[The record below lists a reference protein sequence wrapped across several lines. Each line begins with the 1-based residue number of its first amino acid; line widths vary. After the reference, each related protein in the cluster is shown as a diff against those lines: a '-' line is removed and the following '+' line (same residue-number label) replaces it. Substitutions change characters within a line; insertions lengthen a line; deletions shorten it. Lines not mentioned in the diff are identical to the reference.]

1 VNGVNDDRNG
11 RHASHTVRW
20 PQPPIRAADKV
31 DFFDRMDVF
40 NLLQNDFQI
49 DDSTGEVVV
58 IHPGT
63 KLPRQNS
70 SLKNMTV
77 EEFISD
83 FAKTKPHMVRSGNDG
98 GGSGANS
105 SKKTPD
111 KKDEVVDYKTMPSK
125 QFQELTQ
132 KVIASGYDR
141 K

>member
-1 VNGVNDDRNG
+1 MQR
-11 RHASHTVRW
+11 T
-20 PQPPIRAADKV
+20 Q
-31 DFFDRMDVF
+31 
-40 NLLQNDFQI
+40 LQ
-49 DDSTGEVVV
+49 V

-70 SLKNMTV
+70 SLKNMTI

-98 GGSGANS
+98 GGSGGAG
-105 SKKTPD
+105 SKTTPA
-111 KKDEVVDYKTMPSK
+111 KKDEVVDYKTMPTK

>member
-1 VNGVNDDRNG
+1 
-11 RHASHTVRW
+11 
-20 PQPPIRAADKV
+20 
-31 DFFDRMDVF
+31 
-40 NLLQNDFQI
+40 
-49 DDSTGEVVV
+49 VV

-70 SLKNMTV
+70 SLKNMTI

-98 GGSGANS
+98 GGSGAAG
-105 SKKTPD
+105 SKTTPA

-125 QFQELTQ
+125 AFNDLTQ

-141 K
+141 KV

>member
-1 VNGVNDDRNG
+1 M
-11 RHASHTVRW
+11 RW
-20 PQPPIRAADKV
+20 PLRTLCDGAFPQ
-31 DFFDRMDVF
+31 
-40 NLLQNDFQI
+40 LQ
-49 DDSTGEVVV
+49 V

-70 SLKNMTV
+70 SLKNMTI

-98 GGSGANS
+98 GGSGGAG
-105 SKKTPD
+105 SKITPI

-125 QFQELTQ
+125 QFHELTQ